1 MLSRRGTTEKPPDQK
16 GTSYSKDYFFSS
28 VPDCCWCSETTM
40 MMPPIR
46 GAKKT
51 TTTMGC
57 CCCCW
62 SSSSFIT
69 SFTQHASSNWKKR
82 AFGVEIFY
90 ALRGTRQDRLWKKK
104 KTNTKKRSAAPSIS
118 GQKTTTESSY
128 LGVLPGDLFVE
139 LGLRA
144 VPERG
149 ADRCAHLF

>member
-1 MLSRRGTTEKPPDQK
+1 VFRNDDDDAPDSRSKKDDDDDGLLLLLVVVVVVYYVV
-16 GTSYSKDYFFSS
+16 YSTRKF
-28 VPDCCWCSETTM
+28 EL
-40 MMPPIR
+40 
-46 GAKKT
+46 
-51 TTTMGC
+51 
-57 CCCCW
+57 
-62 SSSSFIT
+62 
-69 SFTQHASSNWKKR
+69 KKR